1 MADLVTLETYK
12 LYQQR
17 TQLGEM
23 KNDKDLY
30 YSQLLLP
37 AASKA
42 IRQMFNN
49 DFQSIARTETLSL
62 LERTRFVFPQNRP
75 IASITS
81 IKINGDTL
89 ETTAFYI
96 KDQGI
101 GLTASTSQPFLLEN
115 RIDTHILWP
124 LGFDHIVL
132 SYIGGQA
139 IEQGDK
145 WTICKLIAKL
155 DDNDVQQFQSPEAAT
170 AAFEIDIA
178 QNSLFQRQME
188 QYRRFRL

>member
-49 DFQSIARTETLSL
+49 DFESTARTETLSL
-62 LERTRFVFPQNRP
+62 LERTRFVFPRNRP
-75 IASITS
+75 ISSITS
-81 IKINGDTL
+81 IKIDGDALDSTD
-89 ETTAFYI
+89 FYI
-96 KDQGI
+96 KDQAI
-101 GLTASTSQPFLLEN
+101 GLTASTTQPFLLRN
-115 RIDTHILWP
+115 TIDTHILWP
-124 LGFDHIVL
+124 LGFNHVEL
-132 SYIGGQA
+132 NYVGGQA

-155 DDNDVQQFQSPEAAT
+155 DDNDVQQFQSPEAAVG
-170 AAFEIDIA
+170 AFEVDIA
-178 QNSLFQRQME
+178 NNSLFQRQME
-188 QYRRFRL
+188 QYRRWRL